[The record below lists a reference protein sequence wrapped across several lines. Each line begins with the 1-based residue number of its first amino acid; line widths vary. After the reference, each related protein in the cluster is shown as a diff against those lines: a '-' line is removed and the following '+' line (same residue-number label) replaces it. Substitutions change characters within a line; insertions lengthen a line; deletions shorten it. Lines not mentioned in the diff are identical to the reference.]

1 MPTVAFTSS
10 DPATLNADALVV
22 AAVSVDGVATLVR
35 GHGLPRTAAAHVK
48 SGLETLGASGKAEEV
63 TGFVAVPGV
72 KAKRVLVIGLGK
84 GTPTTAPTSPEVL
97 RRAAGAA
104 TRTLSKKA
112 SVVLALPTPSE
123 EAVVAVAEG
132 AYAGSYAIRKLTAKD
147 PAEPKVEQIL
157 VVTTVTDKALAA
169 RVEVLGAARAWCQDL
184 VNTPPN
190 LLFPQSF
197 ADAVSEKVAQSK
209 ARVSVEVLDE
219 KALDKGGFGGIL
231 AVGQASARKPRLVT
245 MTYKPR
251 GAKTSVALVGKGI
264 TFDSGGLCI
273 KPAAAMLTMKCDMAG
288 AAAVAATVIAAA
300 QLKLPVAVTGY
311 LCLAENMLSGDAY
324 RPSDVVTMRGGMT
337 VEVLN
342 TDAEGRMVMA
352 DGLALASESH
362 PDAIIDIATLT
373 GAQMIALGNRV
384 AAVMAND
391 DALREMIAAMGTDAG
406 EPMWPMPL
414 PEDLRPTLDTPN
426 ADIAHKGDQFG
437 GMLTAGIFLSEFIG
451 APKASTSSGKKNDT
465 DSADSR
471 IPWAHID
478 IAGPAWNDK
487 SPWGYTPKGATG
499 FGVAGLLC
507 VLESY
512 A

>member
-1 MPTVAFTSS
+1 MPTVALTSS
-10 DPATLNADALVV
+10 EPATLAADALVIG
-22 AAVSVDGVATLVR
+22 AVSVDGVATLVR
-35 GHGLPRTAAAHVK
+35 DHGLPRKAATHIS
-48 SGLETLGASGKAEEV
+48 SGLQTLGATGKAEEV

-72 KAKRVLVIGLGK
+72 KAKRVLVVGLGK
-84 GTPTTAPTSPEVL
+84 GTPATAPTSPEVL
-97 RRAAGAA
+97 RRAAGAV

-112 SVVLALPTPSE
+112 AVALALPTTSA
-123 EAVVAVAEG
+123 EAVAAVAEG

-147 PAEPKVEQIL
+147 PAESKVERIE
-157 VVTTVTDKALAA
+157 VVTSLSDAALAK
-169 RVEVLGAARAWCQDL
+169 RVEVLGAARAWAQDL

-197 ADAVSEKVAQSK
+197 AEQVTEKVAETK
-209 ARVSVEVLDE
+209 AKVTVEVLDE
-219 KALDKGGFGGIL
+219 KALAKGGFGGIL
-231 AVGQASARKPRLVT
+231 AVGQGSSRKPRLVT

-251 GAKTSVALVGKGI
+251 GAKASVGLVGKGI

-273 KPAAAMLTMKCDMAG
+273 KPPTGMVTMKCDMAG

-311 LCLAENMLSGDAY
+311 LCLAENMPSAEAY
-324 RPSDVVTMRGGMT
+324 RPSDVVTMRGGKT

-384 AAVMAND
+384 AAVMANED
-391 DALREMIAAMGTDAG
+391 SLRELIAAMGTEAG

-414 PEDLRPTLDTPN
+414 PEDLRATLDTPN

-451 APKASTSSGKKNDT
+451 APKSGKD
-465 DSADSR
+465 DER
-471 IPWAHID
+471 IPWAHVD

-487 SPWGYTPKGATG
+487 APWGHTPKGATG
-499 FGVAGLLC
+499 FGVAGLLS